1 MPITKLTRINVVFF
15 YYSSLKKVIHSIRS
29 EGVEL
34 GSHLRDSMIE
44 MYEWAFMSS
53 ESKASV
59 SMRKD
64 EKSIYFE
71 LTSPELEDT
80 LIIGKN
86 DSADNIGKA
95 LSDFCNKNYLPK
107 IKENQGNVI
116 EGLFK
121 FEVFFDEKVELEIDW
136 DDEGQALKNLHIDD
150 FEKVSDRLKGNKE
163 FAMKAIK
170 KNYLFFEYI
179 SDELKSDK
187 ELVLYAVGIQ
197 GNIIDWAANK
207 FLDDEEV
214 ISAAIENNFRA
225 YTFASKRVQEIPHI
239 KKRYEQIKLFS
250 D

>member
-1 MPITKLTRINVVFF
+1 MPIFKHTRINVVFF
-15 YYSSLKKVIHSIRS
+15 YYSSLKSLIHSIRS

-44 MYEWAFMSS
+44 MYEWAFMGS

-59 SMRKD
+59 LMSQD
-64 EKSIYFE
+64 EKSIYFD
-71 LTSPELEDT
+71 LTSSELEDT

-86 DSADNIGKA
+86 DSADKIGKS
-95 LSDFCNKNYLPK
+95 LSDFCNKNFLPK
-107 IKENQGNVI
+107 ILENQGKVI

-136 DDEGQALKNLHIDD
+136 DDEEQALKNLHIDD

-187 ELVLYAVGIQ
+187 EFVLYAVGIQ
-197 GNIIDWAANK
+197 GNIVDWADKK

-214 ISAAIENNFRA
+214 IAAAIEKNFRA
-225 YTFASKRVQEIPHI
+225 YTFATKRVQKIPHI